1 MPQHK
6 SAIKR
11 MRQNKKRNAHNNGRR
26 SRMRT
31 LVKKVMNSSDKEQ
44 AQKDLKEAVSFID
57 RLAVKN
63 IIHPNR
69 AARKKSQLTTHVNN
83 LS

>member
-11 MRQNKKRNAHNNGRR
+11 MRQNKKRKEHNRARR
-26 SRMRT
+26 SKMRT
-31 LVKKVMNSSDKEQ
+31 LIKKVNSTTDKEL
-44 AQKDLKEAVSFID
+44 AEKHLKEAVSFID

-63 IIHPNR
+63 IIHTNN
-69 AARKKSQLTTHVNN
+69 AARKKSQLTSYVNN
-83 LS
+83 L

>member
-11 MRQNKKRNAHNNGRR
+11 MRQNKKRKAHNNARR
-26 SRMRT
+26 SKMRT
-31 LVKKVMNSSDKEQ
+31 LIKNVLNTSDKEQ
-44 AQKDLKEAVSFID
+44 AEKHLKEAISFID

-63 IIHPNR
+63 IIHPNT

-83 LS
+83 L

>member
-6 SAIKR
+6 SAVKR
-11 MRQNKKRNAHNNGRR
+11 MRQNKKRRIHNNARR
-26 SRMRT
+26 SKMRT
-31 LVKKVMNSSDKEQ
+31 LIKKVLSSTDKEQ
-44 AQKDLKEAVSFID
+44 AEKNLKEAVSFID

-63 IIHPNR
+63 IIHSNT
-69 AARKKSQLTTHVNN
+69 AARKKSQMTTHVNN